1 MRRGTPYVSL
11 ANLNMLRKPRESK
24 FALRF
29 RHWLRAQKLD
39 FSATF
44 ELKDCSDKKSFA
56 FSELKEEQE
65 NWALA
70 ISEGKGVL
78 MRQMGGNGEPDYT
91 YHYKDPAFVV
101 INFKEGFTIITIQN
115 LLQEKVTSTRKS
127 LTYARAKLISS
138 FSG

>member
-1 MRRGTPYVSL
+1 MI
-11 ANLNMLRKPRESK
+11 KRESK

-29 RHWLRAQKLD
+29 RHWLKAQKLD

-56 FSELKEEQE
+56 FAEFKEAQE

-91 YHYKDPAFVV
+91 YHYKDPAFIV
-101 INFKEGFTIITIQN
+101 INFIEGFTIISIQN
-115 LLQEKVTSTRKS
+115 LIRERDTCTRKS
-127 LTYARAKLISS
+127 LTYERAKAICS

>member
-1 MRRGTPYVSL
+1 MNR
-11 ANLNMLRKPRESK
+11 RESK
-24 FALRF
+24 FGIKF
-29 RHWLRAQKLD
+29 RHWLKAQKLD

-65 NWALA
+65 NWALSV
-70 ISEGKGVL
+70 SEGKGVL

-101 INFKEGFTIITIQN
+101 INFKEGFLVITIQN
-115 LLQEKVTSTRKS
+115 LLMEKATSSRKS
-127 LTYARAKLISS
+127 LTYERAQRISS

>member
-1 MRRGTPYVSL
+1 M
-11 ANLNMLRKPRESK
+11 KKRESK

-29 RHWLRAQKLD
+29 RHWLKAQKLD

-65 NWALA
+65 LWALA

-101 INFKEGFTIITIQN
+101 INFKEGFCVITVQRLIQ
-115 LLQEKVTSTRKS
+115 ERDTSTRKS
-127 LTYARAKLISS
+127 LTYERAKAICK
-138 FSG
+138 FNQEYN